1 MKLTSILGRLTPCS
15 FRTLALIFVVYILL
29 DQNGTDTVN
38 YFFESISGFM
48 SGSITSLSMI
58 LPIGFA
64 FGAGMIAAVNPCGFV
79 MLPSYVAVYLL
90 SEKDSPSG
98 MTIRLIR
105 ALKVTI
111 SMTLGFVIVFG
122 VIGSLVSFGLRSVIG
137 SLLPWF
143 GMGIGIALIAISGL
157 LVFGVNQFRYS
168 SLPFRLSS
176 MFTIFQTDTIRGY
189 FFFGV
194 SYALVSVGCALPI
207 FMVVVTSTFA
217 GQSILGILMSYINY
231 SLGMGT
237 IIFVVTIITALLR
250 KSLAFSGN
258 LLGLFLNK
266 ATVVLLLVAGIYLVF
281 YWLTMGESF
290 SAWCIEALFWR
301 V

>member
-1 MKLTSILGRLTPCS
+1 MQNQALKVLAFSIAIFTSI
-15 FRTLALIFVVYILL
+15 IFVVYILL

-122 VIGSLVSFGLRSVIG
+122 VIGSLVSFGLRSAIG

-157 LVFGVNQFRYS
+157 LLFGFNQFRYS

-217 GQSILGILMSYINY
+217 GQSIFGILMSYINY

-237 IIFVVTIITALLR
+237 IIFMVTIITALLR

-258 LLGLFLNK
+258 LLGSFLNK

-281 YWLTMGESF
+281 YWLTMG
-290 SAWCIEALFWR
+290 
-301 V
+301 

>member
-1 MKLTSILGRLTPCS
+1 MQNQALKVLAFLIAIFTSI
-15 FRTLALIFVVYILL
+15 IFVVHILL

-111 SMTLGFVIVFG
+111 SMTLGFVIVFA

-157 LVFGVNQFRYS
+157 LLFGFNQFRYS

-217 GQSILGILMSYINY
+217 GQSIFGILMSYINY

-250 KSLAFSGN
+250 KSLTFSGN
-258 LLGLFLNK
+258 LLGSFLNK

-281 YWLTMGESF
+281 YWLTIG
-290 SAWCIEALFWR
+290 
-301 V
+301 

>member
-1 MKLTSILGRLTPCS
+1 MQNQALKVLAFLIAIFTSI
-15 FRTLALIFVVYILL
+15 IFVVHILL

-157 LVFGVNQFRYS
+157 LLFGFNQFRYS

-258 LLGLFLNK
+258 LLGSFLNK

-281 YWLTMGESF
+281 YWLTMG
-290 SAWCIEALFWR
+290 
-301 V
+301 

>member
-1 MKLTSILGRLTPCS
+1 LQNQALKVLAFSIAIFTSI
-15 FRTLALIFVVYILL
+15 IFVVYILL

-157 LVFGVNQFRYS
+157 LLFGFNQFRYS

-258 LLGLFLNK
+258 LLGSFLNK

-281 YWLTMGESF
+281 YWLTMG
-290 SAWCIEALFWR
+290 
-301 V
+301 

>member
-1 MKLTSILGRLTPCS
+1 
-15 FRTLALIFVVYILL
+15 
-29 DQNGTDTVN
+29 
-38 YFFESISGFM
+38 
-48 SGSITSLSMI
+48 MI

-157 LVFGVNQFRYS
+157 LLFGFNQFRYS

-258 LLGLFLNK
+258 LLGSFLNK

-281 YWLTMGESF
+281 YWLTIG
-290 SAWCIEALFWR
+290 
-301 V
+301 

>member
-1 MKLTSILGRLTPCS
+1 MQNQALKVLAFSIAIFTSI
-15 FRTLALIFVVYILL
+15 IFVVYILL

-122 VIGSLVSFGLRSVIG
+122 LIGSLVSFGLRSVIG

-157 LVFGVNQFRYS
+157 LLFGFNQFRYS

-217 GQSILGILMSYINY
+217 GQSIFGILMSYINY

-237 IIFVVTIITALLR
+237 IIFMVTIITALLR

-258 LLGLFLNK
+258 LLGSFLNK

-281 YWLTMGESF
+281 YWLTVG
-290 SAWCIEALFWR
+290 
-301 V
+301 

>member
-1 MKLTSILGRLTPCS
+1 MQNQALKVLAFSIAIFTSI
-15 FRTLALIFVVYILL
+15 IFVVYILL

-111 SMTLGFVIVFG
+111 SMTLGFVIVFA
-122 VIGSLVSFGLRSVIG
+122 VIGSLVSLGLRSVIG

-143 GMGIGIALIAISGL
+143 GMGSGIALIAISGL
-157 LVFGVNQFRYS
+157 LLFGFNQFRYS

-237 IIFVVTIITALLR
+237 IIFMVTIITALLR

-258 LLGLFLNK
+258 LLGSFLNK

-281 YWLTMGESF
+281 YWLTMG
-290 SAWCIEALFWR
+290 
-301 V
+301 

>member
-1 MKLTSILGRLTPCS
+1 MQNQALKVLAFLIAIFTSI
-15 FRTLALIFVVYILL
+15 IFVVHILL

-111 SMTLGFVIVFG
+111 SMTLGFVIVFA

-157 LVFGVNQFRYS
+157 LLFGFNQFRYS

-250 KSLAFSGN
+250 KSLTFSGN
-258 LLGLFLNK
+258 LLGSFLNK

-281 YWLTMGESF
+281 YWLTIG
-290 SAWCIEALFWR
+290 
-301 V
+301 

>member
-1 MKLTSILGRLTPCS
+1 
-15 FRTLALIFVVYILL
+15 
-29 DQNGTDTVN
+29 
-38 YFFESISGFM
+38 
-48 SGSITSLSMI
+48 MI

-122 VIGSLVSFGLRSVIG
+122 LIGSLVSFGLRSVIG

-157 LVFGVNQFRYS
+157 LLFGVNQFRYS

-258 LLGLFLNK
+258 LLGSFLNK

-281 YWLTMGESF
+281 YWLTMG
-290 SAWCIEALFWR
+290 
-301 V
+301 

>member
-1 MKLTSILGRLTPCS
+1 MQNQALKVLAFSIAIFTSI
-15 FRTLALIFVVYILL
+15 IFVVYILL

-111 SMTLGFVIVFG
+111 SMTLGFVIVFA

-157 LVFGVNQFRYS
+157 LLFGFNQFRYS

-250 KSLAFSGN
+250 KSLTFSGN
-258 LLGLFLNK
+258 LLGSFLNK

-281 YWLTMGESF
+281 YWLTIG
-290 SAWCIEALFWR
+290 
-301 V
+301 

>member
-1 MKLTSILGRLTPCS
+1 MQNQALKVLAFSIAIFTSI
-15 FRTLALIFVVYILL
+15 IFVVYVLL

-105 ALKVTI
+105 ALKVTS

-122 VIGSLVSFGLRSVIG
+122 LIGSLVSFGLRSVIG

-157 LVFGVNQFRYS
+157 LLFGFNQFRYS

-217 GQSILGILMSYINY
+217 GQSIFGILMSYINY

-258 LLGLFLNK
+258 LLESFLNK

-281 YWLTMGESF
+281 YWLTMG
-290 SAWCIEALFWR
+290 
-301 V
+301 

>member
-1 MKLTSILGRLTPCS
+1 MQNQALKVLAFSIAIFTSI
-15 FRTLALIFVVYILL
+15 IFVVYILL

-157 LVFGVNQFRYS
+157 LLFGFNQFRYS

-176 MFTIFQTDTIRGY
+176 MFTIFQTDSIRGY

-258 LLGLFLNK
+258 LLGSFLNK

-281 YWLTMGESF
+281 YWLTMG
-290 SAWCIEALFWR
+290 
-301 V
+301 

>member
-1 MKLTSILGRLTPCS
+1 MQNQALKVLAFSITIFTSI
-15 FRTLALIFVVYILL
+15 IFVVYILL

-157 LVFGVNQFRYS
+157 LLFGVNQFRYS

-258 LLGLFLNK
+258 LLGSFLNK

-281 YWLTMGESF
+281 YWLTMG
-290 SAWCIEALFWR
+290 
-301 V
+301 

>member
-1 MKLTSILGRLTPCS
+1 MQNQALKVLAFSIAIFTSI
-15 FRTLALIFVVYILL
+15 IFVVYILL

-157 LVFGVNQFRYS
+157 LLFGFNQFRYS

-258 LLGLFLNK
+258 LLGSFLNK

-281 YWLTMGESF
+281 YWLTMG
-290 SAWCIEALFWR
+290 
-301 V
+301 

>member
-1 MKLTSILGRLTPCS
+1 MQNQALKVLAFSIAIFTSI
-15 FRTLALIFVVYILL
+15 IFVVYVLL

-98 MTIRLIR
+98 MAIRLIR
-105 ALKVTI
+105 ALKVTS

-122 VIGSLVSFGLRSVIG
+122 LIGSLVSFGLRSVIG

-157 LVFGVNQFRYS
+157 LLFGFNQFRYS

-217 GQSILGILMSYINY
+217 GQSIFGILMSYINY

-250 KSLAFSGN
+250 KSLTFSGN
-258 LLGLFLNK
+258 LLGSFLNK

-281 YWLTMGESF
+281 YWLTIG
-290 SAWCIEALFWR
+290 
-301 V
+301 

>member
-1 MKLTSILGRLTPCS
+1 MQNQALKVLAFSIAIFTSI
-15 FRTLALIFVVYILL
+15 IFVVYVLL

-98 MTIRLIR
+98 MAIRLIR
-105 ALKVTI
+105 ALKVTS

-122 VIGSLVSFGLRSVIG
+122 LIGSLVSFGLRSVIG

-157 LVFGVNQFRYS
+157 LLFGFNQFRYS

-217 GQSILGILMSYINY
+217 GQSIFGILMSYINY

-258 LLGLFLNK
+258 LLESFLNK

-281 YWLTMGESF
+281 YWLTMG
-290 SAWCIEALFWR
+290 
-301 V
+301 

>member
-1 MKLTSILGRLTPCS
+1 
-15 FRTLALIFVVYILL
+15 
-29 DQNGTDTVN
+29 
-38 YFFESISGFM
+38 
-48 SGSITSLSMI
+48 
-58 LPIGFA
+58 
-64 FGAGMIAAVNPCGFV
+64 
-79 MLPSYVAVYLL
+79 
-90 SEKDSPSG
+90 
-98 MTIRLIR
+98 
-105 ALKVTI
+105 
-111 SMTLGFVIVFG
+111 
-122 VIGSLVSFGLRSVIG
+122 
-137 SLLPWF
+137 
-143 GMGIGIALIAISGL
+143 
-157 LVFGVNQFRYS
+157 
-168 SLPFRLSS
+168 

-258 LLGLFLNK
+258 LLGSFLNK

-281 YWLTMGESF
+281 YWLTMG
-290 SAWCIEALFWR
+290 
-301 V
+301 

>member
-1 MKLTSILGRLTPCS
+1 MQNQALKVLAFSIAIFTSI
-15 FRTLALIFVVYILL
+15 IFVVYILL

-122 VIGSLVSFGLRSVIG
+122 LIGSLVSFGLRSVIG

-157 LVFGVNQFRYS
+157 LLFGFNQFRYS

-258 LLGLFLNK
+258 LLGSFLNK

-281 YWLTMGESF
+281 YWLTMG
-290 SAWCIEALFWR
+290 
-301 V
+301 

>member
-1 MKLTSILGRLTPCS
+1 MQNQALKVLAFSIAIFTSI
-15 FRTLALIFVVYILL
+15 IFVVYIFL

-157 LVFGVNQFRYS
+157 LLFGFNQFRYS

-176 MFTIFQTDTIRGY
+176 IFTIFQTDTIRGY

-258 LLGLFLNK
+258 LLGSFLNK

-281 YWLTMGESF
+281 YWLTMG
-290 SAWCIEALFWR
+290 
-301 V
+301 

>member
-1 MKLTSILGRLTPCS
+1 MQNQALKVLAFLIAIFTSI
-15 FRTLALIFVVYILL
+15 IFVVHILL

-111 SMTLGFVIVFG
+111 SMTLGFVIVFA

-157 LVFGVNQFRYS
+157 LLFGYNQFRYS

-176 MFTIFQTDTIRGY
+176 IFTIFQTDTIRGY

-217 GQSILGILMSYINY
+217 GQSIFGILMSYINY

-250 KSLAFSGN
+250 KSLTFSGN
-258 LLGLFLNK
+258 LLGSFLNK

-281 YWLTMGESF
+281 YWLTIG
-290 SAWCIEALFWR
+290 
-301 V
+301 

>member
-1 MKLTSILGRLTPCS
+1 MQNQALKVLAFSIAIFTSI
-15 FRTLALIFVVYILL
+15 IFVVYILL

-111 SMTLGFVIVFG
+111 SMTLGFVIVFA

-157 LVFGVNQFRYS
+157 LLFGYNQFRYS

-176 MFTIFQTDTIRGY
+176 IFTIFQTDTIRGY

-250 KSLAFSGN
+250 KSLTFSGN
-258 LLGLFLNK
+258 LLGSFLNK

-281 YWLTMGESF
+281 YWLTIG
-290 SAWCIEALFWR
+290 
-301 V
+301 

>member
-1 MKLTSILGRLTPCS
+1 MQNQALKVLAFSIAIFTSI
-15 FRTLALIFVVYILL
+15 IIVVYILL

-157 LVFGVNQFRYS
+157 LLFGFNQFRYS

-258 LLGLFLNK
+258 LLGSFLNK

-281 YWLTMGESF
+281 YWLTMG
-290 SAWCIEALFWR
+290 
-301 V
+301 

>member
-1 MKLTSILGRLTPCS
+1 MQNQALKVLAFSIAIFTSI
-15 FRTLALIFVVYILL
+15 IFVVYILL

-111 SMTLGFVIVFG
+111 SMTLGFVIVFA

-157 LVFGVNQFRYS
+157 LLFGFNQFRYS

-217 GQSILGILMSYINY
+217 GQSIFGILMSYINY

-250 KSLAFSGN
+250 KSLTFSGN
-258 LLGLFLNK
+258 LLGSFLNK

-281 YWLTMGESF
+281 YWLTMG
-290 SAWCIEALFWR
+290 
-301 V
+301 

>member
-1 MKLTSILGRLTPCS
+1 
-15 FRTLALIFVVYILL
+15 
-29 DQNGTDTVN
+29 
-38 YFFESISGFM
+38 
-48 SGSITSLSMI
+48 MI

-157 LVFGVNQFRYS
+157 LLFGVNQFRYS

-217 GQSILGILMSYINY
+217 GQSILAVSYTHLKQTTTPY
-231 SLGMGT
+231 
-237 IIFVVTIITALLR
+237 V
-250 KSLAFSGN
+250 
-258 LLGLFLNK
+258 
-266 ATVVLLLVAGIYLVF
+266 
-281 YWLTMGESF
+281 
-290 SAWCIEALFWR
+290 
-301 V
+301 

>member
-1 MKLTSILGRLTPCS
+1 MQNQVLKVLAFSIAIFTSI
-15 FRTLALIFVVYILL
+15 IFVVYILL

-157 LVFGVNQFRYS
+157 LLFGFNQFRYS
-168 SLPFRLSS
+168 PLPFRLSS

-258 LLGLFLNK
+258 LLGSFLNK

-281 YWLTMGESF
+281 YWLTMG
-290 SAWCIEALFWR
+290 
-301 V
+301 

>member
-1 MKLTSILGRLTPCS
+1 MQNQALKVLAFSIAIFTSI
-15 FRTLALIFVVYILL
+15 IFVVYILL

-143 GMGIGIALIAISGL
+143 GMGIGIALIAFSGL
-157 LVFGVNQFRYS
+157 LLFGFNQFRYS

-194 SYALVSVGCALPI
+194 RYALVSVGCALPI

-258 LLGLFLNK
+258 LLGSFLNK

-281 YWLTMGESF
+281 YWLTMG
-290 SAWCIEALFWR
+290 
-301 V
+301 

>member
-1 MKLTSILGRLTPCS
+1 MQNQALKVLAFSIAIFTSI
-15 FRTLALIFVVYILL
+15 IFVVYILL

-157 LVFGVNQFRYS
+157 LLFGFNQFRYS

-281 YWLTMGESF
+281 YWLTMG
-290 SAWCIEALFWR
+290 
-301 V
+301 

>member
-1 MKLTSILGRLTPCS
+1 MLAFSIAIFTSI
-15 FRTLALIFVVYILL
+15 IFVVYILL

-111 SMTLGFVIVFG
+111 SMTLGFVIVFA

-157 LVFGVNQFRYS
+157 LLFGFNQFRYS

-217 GQSILGILMSYINY
+217 GQSISGILMSYINY

-250 KSLAFSGN
+250 KSLTFSGN
-258 LLGLFLNK
+258 LLGSFLNK

-281 YWLTMGESF
+281 YWLTMG
-290 SAWCIEALFWR
+290 
-301 V
+301 

>member
-1 MKLTSILGRLTPCS
+1 MQNQALKVLAFSIAIFTSI
-15 FRTLALIFVVYILL
+15 IFVVYILL

-111 SMTLGFVIVFG
+111 SMTLGFVIVFA

-157 LVFGVNQFRYS
+157 LLFGFNQFRYS

-217 GQSILGILMSYINY
+217 GQSIFGILMSYINY

-237 IIFVVTIITALLR
+237 IIFMVTIITALLR

-258 LLGLFLNK
+258 LLGSFLNI

-281 YWLTMGESF
+281 YWLTMG
-290 SAWCIEALFWR
+290 
-301 V
+301 

>member
-1 MKLTSILGRLTPCS
+1 MQNQALKVLAFLIAIFTSI
-15 FRTLALIFVVYILL
+15 IFVVHILL

-111 SMTLGFVIVFG
+111 SMTLGFVIVFA

-157 LVFGVNQFRYS
+157 LLFGFNQFRYS

-258 LLGLFLNK
+258 LLGSFLNK

-281 YWLTMGESF
+281 YWLTMG
-290 SAWCIEALFWR
+290 
-301 V
+301 

>member
-1 MKLTSILGRLTPCS
+1 MQNQALKVLAFLIAIFTSI
-15 FRTLALIFVVYILL
+15 IFVVHILL

-111 SMTLGFVIVFG
+111 SMTLGFVIVFA

-157 LVFGVNQFRYS
+157 LLFGFNQFRYS

-176 MFTIFQTDTIRGY
+176 IFTIFQTDTIRGY

-217 GQSILGILMSYINY
+217 GQSISGILMSYINY

-250 KSLAFSGN
+250 KSLTFSGN
-258 LLGLFLNK
+258 LLGSFLNK

-281 YWLTMGESF
+281 YWLTIG
-290 SAWCIEALFWR
+290 
-301 V
+301 

>member
-1 MKLTSILGRLTPCS
+1 MQNQALKVLAFSIAIFTSI
-15 FRTLALIFVVYILL
+15 IFVVYILL

-122 VIGSLVSFGLRSVIG
+122 LIGSLVSFGLRSVIG

-157 LVFGVNQFRYS
+157 LLFGFNQFRYS

-217 GQSILGILMSYINY
+217 GQSIFGILMSYINY

-237 IIFVVTIITALLR
+237 IIFMVTIITALLR

-258 LLGLFLNK
+258 LLGSFLNK

-281 YWLTMGESF
+281 YWLTMG
-290 SAWCIEALFWR
+290 
-301 V
+301 

>member
-1 MKLTSILGRLTPCS
+1 MQNQALKVLAFSIAIFTSI
-15 FRTLALIFVVYILL
+15 IFVVYILL

-111 SMTLGFVIVFG
+111 SMTLGFVIVFA

-157 LVFGVNQFRYS
+157 LLFGFNQFRYS

-217 GQSILGILMSYINY
+217 GQSIFGILMSYINY

-258 LLGLFLNK
+258 LLGSFLNK

-281 YWLTMGESF
+281 YWLTMG
-290 SAWCIEALFWR
+290 
-301 V
+301 

>member
-1 MKLTSILGRLTPCS
+1 MAFSIAIFTSI
-15 FRTLALIFVVYILL
+15 IFVVYILL

-48 SGSITSLSMI
+48 SGSITSLSLI

-157 LVFGVNQFRYS
+157 LLFGFNQFRYS

-258 LLGLFLNK
+258 LLGSFLNK

-281 YWLTMGESF
+281 YWLTMG
-290 SAWCIEALFWR
+290 
-301 V
+301 

>member
-1 MKLTSILGRLTPCS
+1 MQNQALKVLAFSIAIFTSI
-15 FRTLALIFVVYILL
+15 IFVVYVLL

-105 ALKVTI
+105 ALKVTS

-122 VIGSLVSFGLRSVIG
+122 LIGSLVSFGLRSVIG

-143 GMGIGIALIAISGL
+143 GMGIGIALIVISGL
-157 LVFGVNQFRYS
+157 LLFGFNQFRYS

-217 GQSILGILMSYINY
+217 GQSIFGILMSYINY

-258 LLGLFLNK
+258 LLESFLNK

-281 YWLTMGESF
+281 YWLTMG
-290 SAWCIEALFWR
+290 
-301 V
+301 